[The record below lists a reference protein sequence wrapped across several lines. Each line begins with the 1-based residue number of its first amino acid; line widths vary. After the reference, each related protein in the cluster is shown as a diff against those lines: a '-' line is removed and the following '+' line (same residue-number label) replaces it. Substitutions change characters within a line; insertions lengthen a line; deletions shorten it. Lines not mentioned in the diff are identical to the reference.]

1 MTLHQALDAAVAH
14 AEEARETL
22 NAAYALT
29 PAEELWEK
37 DIYLDGELVERSRIS
52 LETAVKLMRGPRGA
66 GVCLVGAAEVQGE
79 NRLRVRAF
87 IGSRAS

>member
-1 MTLHQALDAAVAH
+1 VTLHQALDAAVAH

-37 DIYLDGELVERSRIS
+37 DIYLEGHLPGR
-52 LETAVKLMRGPRGA
+52 
-66 GVCLVGAAEVQGE
+66 
-79 NRLRVRAF
+79 
-87 IGSRAS
+87 